1 MQTTNPNLS
10 PSASL
15 KDYQKW
21 EAFLSEELS
30 AIYKLSGKG
39 EIYQGA
45 QDLLS
50 STFQT
55 SEKWVEVNIEA
66 LAVDGSLYGIC
77 VSVLLC
83 MLIIVFLTYNWR
95 VFVAIKL
102 TVVNIIFSLL
112 AMFVV
117 FGWKLGIVEAIT
129 LTIVVG
135 NSLDYCIHLCEGY
148 MAATPEHIAYVEQFK
163 VQCFDSCWFV
173 HDGSCM
179 YS

>member
-1 MQTTNPNLS
+1 MQTTSPNDS
-10 PSASL
+10 PSDSV
-15 KDYQKW
+15 KDYQQW
-21 EAFLSEELS
+21 EDFLSGELS
-30 AIYKLSGKG
+30 AISEQSGPG
-39 EIYQGA
+39 ELYEGA
-45 QDLLS
+45 DKLLS
-50 STFQT
+50 SGFQA

-77 VSVLLC
+77 VSILLC
-83 MLIIVFLTYNWR
+83 MVIIVFLTYNWR

-102 TVVNIIFSLL
+102 TVLSIVFSLL

-148 MAATPEHIAYVEQFK
+148 MSATPEHIAYVEQFK
-163 VQCFDSCWFV
+163 VRLIACS
-173 HDGSCM
+173 
-179 YS
+179 Y

>member
-10 PSASL
+10 PSDSV

-21 EAFLSEELS
+21 EEFLSEELLTIS
-30 AIYKLSGKG
+30 KLSGQG
-39 EIYQGA
+39 ELYEGA
-45 QDLLS
+45 HELLS
-50 STFQT
+50 SGFQT
-55 SEKWVEVNIEA
+55 SGKWVEVNIEA

-102 TVVNIIFSLL
+102 TVLNIIFSLL
-112 AMFVV
+112 AMFVI

-163 VQCFDSCWFV
+163 VNV
-173 HDGSCM
+173 T
-179 YS
+179 